1 MERVYIYINTYRAAA
16 HTHRRQRD
24 RYDTHC
30 RTSTVF
36 FPTHSLLYLR
46 IYPTPLSLSLYMH
59 VYMYA
64 CVCGG
69 AQTQGH
75 IGRRYRLFGFSLSLP
90 PIARMYA
97 STSSSS
103 APLGGTL
110 GYRAAYRRYI
120 AETRLVS
127 LPCELCGVA
136 AEGTTCAH
144 DRTKR
149 LPIPTARPISSGLAN
164 SACLRANV
172 CMGGREPFDERVAL
186 LRCEGA
192 MLFWRDRDRARKGC
206 LL

>member
-1 MERVYIYINTYRAAA
+1 MTHIVERPRYSSPHTPSSIY
-16 HTHRRQRD
+16 
-24 RYDTHC
+24 
-30 RTSTVF
+30 VF
-36 FPTHSLLYLR
+36 TL
-46 IYPTPLSLSLYMH
+46 PLSLSLCICMYICMH
-59 VYMYA
+59 A
-64 CVCGG
+64 CVGVHRHRAISVG
-69 AQTQGH
+69 A
-75 IGRRYRLFGFSLSLP
+75 IDYSASLSLS

-103 APLGGTL
+103 APLGATL

-164 SACLRANV
+164 SACLRVNV